1 MSKSI
6 DGINMRTMSD
16 ASVVAH
22 YSRPSELSPAEQATF
37 DRVAALARGKPIL
50 DIGVGGGRT
59 VEALLG
65 ISDDYLGID
74 NSQAMVDAC
83 RKRYPGVRFELADAR
98 ALTGVTDGLIFL
110 VVFSCNG
117 IGMVSHADRLRI
129 LGEVN
134 RVLQPG
140 GIFVFSNHNRNSPE
154 FHRGFRFPSFSWSF
168 HPLRMAVR
176 SLRFARETALRLR
189 NRKRFR
195 PHEVHGEEY
204 SIIND
209 ICHHYGTM
217 LYYVT
222 LERQR
227 QQLADAGFEH
237 DAEAFDLEGR
247 PVRDGTSD
255 DSIAYIARKPQ
266 SKETE
271 AMENDFPAL
280 PVILP

>member
-16 ASVVAH
+16 ASVVDH
-22 YSRPSELSPAEQATF
+22 YSRSSELSLAEQATF
-37 DRVAALARGKPIL
+37 GRVAALARGKPIL

-59 VEALLG
+59 VEALLD
-65 ISDDYLGID
+65 ISEDYLGID
-74 NSQAMVDAC
+74 NSQAMVDTC
-83 RKRYPGVRFELADAR
+83 RKRYPGIRFELADAR
-98 ALTGVTDGLIFL
+98 ALADVADGSIFL

-129 LGEVN
+129 LVEVN

-154 FHRGFRFPSFSWSF
+154 FHRGFRFPSFTWSF
-168 HPLRMAVR
+168 HPLRMVVR

-189 NRKRFR
+189 NRRRFR

-222 LERQR
+222 MEKQR

-247 PVRDGTSD
+247 PVHAGTSD
-255 DSIAYIARKPQ
+255 DSIAYIARKPK
-266 SKETE
+266 SRGTE
-271 AMENDFPAL
+271 MMESDFPAL

>member
-1 MSKSI
+1 M
-6 DGINMRTMSD
+6 ND
-16 ASVVAH
+16 ASVVAQ
-22 YSRPSELSPAEQATF
+22 YSRPSELSLAEQATL
-37 DRVAALARGKPIL
+37 DRVAALAQGKPVL

-98 ALTGVTDGLIFL
+98 ALAEVADASIFL

-134 RVLQPG
+134 RVLRPG

-154 FHRGFRFPSFSWSF
+154 FRRGFRFPSFAWSLN
-168 HPLRMAVR
+168 PLRMAVR
-176 SLRFARETALRLR
+176 SLRFASETALSLR
-189 NRKRFR
+189 NRRRFR

-209 ICHHYGTM
+209 LCHHYGTM
-217 LYYVT
+217 LYYLT
-222 LERQR
+222 LDKQR
-227 QQLADAGFEH
+227 QQLIDTGFEAG
-237 DAEAFDLEGR
+237 AEAFDLAGR
-247 PVRDGTSD
+247 PVRDDTSD
-255 DSIAYIARKPQ
+255 DSIAYIARKPL
-266 SKETE
+266 
-271 AMENDFPAL
+271 ADPATSA
-280 PVILP
+280 PQAACDVPA